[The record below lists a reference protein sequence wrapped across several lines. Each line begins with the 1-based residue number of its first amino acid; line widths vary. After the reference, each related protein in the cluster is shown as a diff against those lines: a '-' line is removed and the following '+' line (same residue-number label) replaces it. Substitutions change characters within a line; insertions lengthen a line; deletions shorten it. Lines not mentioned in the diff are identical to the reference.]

1 MTSAIDPTSKAWME
15 LDKSVFTKTLPFLAL
30 RELRAGMELMRDTA
44 FLFKPKK
51 GKHVNHIIAE
61 IVTWPHYILVWSTLD
76 ATKCFSVEID
86 SIVFPV

>member
-1 MTSAIDPTSKAWME
+1 ME
-15 LDKSVFTKTLPFLAL
+15 LDTSVFNKILPFFAL

-61 IVTWPHYILVWSTLD
+61 IIT
-76 ATKCFSVEID
+76 
-86 SIVFPV
+86 